1 MMINLL
7 NGSKNAIESMAN
19 KLTENSVV
27 ILLLTAL
34 AVSQVMT
41 FVRLNEHDKVIDE
54 LIDGQ
59 SSLFE
64 IIRLQTQLEELRLK
78 SIEELPPYRTGVES

>member
-1 MMINLL
+1 MINLL

>member
-1 MMINLL
+1 
-7 NGSKNAIESMAN
+7 MAN